1 MYERVE
7 GGRGRRA
14 TKGGGDGIIFKGILI
29 RTQVMR
35 EN

>member
-14 TKGGGDGIIFKGILI
+14 TKGGGDGIIFKRILI
-29 RTQVMR
+29 RTQTMR